1 MRNKLVL
8 LIAALVLSLACT
20 SQAIVVGDFEG
31 GFDGWQ
37 PAGAS
42 TLTLSTTGATSGAG
56 SLLIEGPGSWQMLA
70 KLDIKSLRAT
80 LGVADAAVSIDVTA
94 FAADMV
100 TDWMYME
107 MIINGQNNDESGANN
122 NIGWQSLG
130 ALVIVRDGAAQTMR
144 WEVPDDLAAKIAG
157 TDDNIQWFE
166 LFIVTNNGTPNTK
179 IYLDNIQLL
188 GTEPQPP
195 AGPKIIWVSFH
206 GADDAPSAGA
216 AGDGFTQ
223 APDKGY
229 TDLLKANG
237 YDVTRYIQTGT
248 PDVNVLNAADLVIVS
263 RSVAPSSFQNAA
275 ATAWNGISAPMIIV
289 GANIRAGHLGFVTG
303 NTLSHI
309 TGDITLT
316 VNDPTHPIFTGIP
329 LTNGT
334 MTNPYAGVVVY
345 PTDGTKAHGIMMV
358 TDAPNANGTVLA
370 TVSAAGNGPAGVMII
385 GEWPAGATLTHDGGA
400 GTDTLGG
407 HRLVFQT
414 SSCTPSGKNW
424 ETAGMY
430 DLYPDGAQMFLNA
443 VKYMIPAKKIVW
455 VSRDGADDAPSAG
468 AAGQG
473 FTEAPDKGYTDLLKA
488 NGYDVT
494 RYIGTGTPDVNVLNA
509 ADLVIIGRNNDV
521 YAHYHYSNGGA
532 TTWNGISAPMIIMHG
547 YTLQTCCMGYTT
559 GGTMGQDMVDTT
571 GDITLTVSDPN
582 HPVFAGIPLTAGTMT
597 NPYAGLAVYPTDG
610 TKARGISIDTG
621 PVNTNGTVLATIS
634 AAGNGPAGGMII
646 GEWPAGATLTHG
658 AESGTDTLGGH
669 RLVFLTG
676 ARWASGK
683 SIETQGIY
691 DLSADG
697 AQMFLNAVQYM
708 LK

>member
-1 MRNKLVL
+1 MRNKWVL
-8 LIAALVLSLACT
+8 LIAAWVLSLACT

-31 GFDGWQ
+31 GFDGWL

-42 TLTLSTTGATSGAG
+42 TLSLSTVGATTGARSV
-56 SLLIEGPGSWQMLA
+56 LIEGPGSSQMLA
-70 KLDIKSLRAT
+70 KLDIKSRRAT

-94 FAADMV
+94 FTRAMV
-100 TDWMYME
+100 TGWMNME
-107 MIINGQNNDESGANN
+107 VIINGQNNNDTGANN
-122 NIGWQSLG
+122 NIGWHSLG
-130 ALVIVRDGAAQTMR
+130 ALDLVRNGVPQTLR
-144 WEVPDDLAAKIAG
+144 WEVPDDLSAKIAG
-157 TDDNIQWFE
+157 TDDNLQWLE
-166 LFIVTNNGTPNTK
+166 LLIITNNAAPNTK
-179 IYLDNIQLL
+179 IYVDNIRLL
-188 GTEPQPP
+188 GTEPPPP
-195 AGPKIIWVSFH
+195 AGPKIIWVSYH

-216 AGDGFTQ
+216 AGQGFTE

-237 YDVTRYIQTGT
+237 YNVTRYLQTGT

-263 RSVAPSSFQNAA
+263 RSVGNSRFQNAA

-289 GANIRAGHLGFVTG
+289 SDIIRAGLLGFTTG
-303 NTLSHI
+303 NTYAYAHI
-309 TGDITLT
+309 KGDITLT
-316 VNDPTHPIFTGIP
+316 VNDPTHPIFTGIS

-334 MTNPYAGVVVY
+334 MTNPYAGVVMY
-345 PTDGTKAHGIMMV
+345 PTDGTKAHGMMIV

-400 GTDTLGG
+400 PATDVLAG

-414 SSCTPSGKNW
+414 SSCAPSGKNW

-443 VKYMIPAKKIVW
+443 VKYMIPAKPKIVW
-455 VSRDGADDAPSAG
+455 VSRHGADDAPSAG

-494 RYIGTGTPDVNVLNA
+494 RYIQTSTPDVNVLNA
-509 ADLVIIGRNNDV
+509 ADLVIVSRSSPASSFQN
-521 YAHYHYSNGGA
+521 AAA
-532 TTWNGISAPMIIMHG
+532 TAWNGISAPMIITH
-547 YTLQTCCMGYTT
+547 YTIRANGMGFATGNAQTHI
-559 GGTMGQDMVDTT
+559 T
-571 GDITLTVSDPN
+571 GDVTLTVSNPT
-582 HPVFAGIPLTAGTMT
+582 HPIFAGIPLTGGTMD
-597 NPYAGLAVYPTDG
+597 NPFAGVVVYPTNG
-610 TKARGISIDTG
+610 TEARGIMIITDA
-621 PVNTNGTVLATIS
+621 PNANGTVLATVS
-634 AAGNGPAGGMII
+634 AAGNGPAGAMMI
-646 GEWPAGATLTHG
+646 GEWPAGATLTHSGG
-658 AESGTDTLGGH
+658 AGTDILAGH

-676 ARWASGK
+676 SCIYSNKGQSA
-683 SIETQGIY
+683 ETEGMY
-691 DLSADG
+691 DLHPDG

>member
-8 LIAALVLSLACT
+8 LIAALVLSLVCT
-20 SQAIVVGDFEG
+20 SQAIVIGDFEG

-94 FAADMV
+94 LAADMV
-100 TDWMYME
+100 TPWMYME

-130 ALVIVRDGAAQTMR
+130 ALVIVRDGAAQTLR

-166 LFIVTNNGTPNTK
+166 LFIVTNNGATNTK
-179 IYLDNIQLL
+179 IYVDNIQLL
-188 GTEPQPP
+188 GTEPPPP
-195 AGPKIIWVSFH
+195 AGPKIIWVSYH

-216 AGDGFTQ
+216 AGDGFTE

-237 YDVTRYIQTGT
+237 YDVTRYITTAT
-248 PDVNVLNAADLVIVS
+248 PDPAVLNAADLVIIS
-263 RSVAPSSFQNAA
+263 RSVAGYQNNG
-275 ATAWNGISAPMIIV
+275 ATAWNSISAPVIIV
-289 GANIRAGHLGFVTG
+289 NGYIIRKNRMGFATG
-303 NTLSHI
+303 NTI
-309 TGDITLT
+309 PDTTGNITLT
-316 VNDPTHPIFTGIP
+316 VSDPTHPIFAGIP

-334 MTNPYAGVVVY
+334 MTNRYAGVLKY
-345 PTDGTKAHGIMMV
+345 ADGVAARGISIV
-358 TDAPNANGTVLA
+358 TEPANAEGKVLA
-370 TVSAAGNGPAGVMII
+370 TVSAAGNGPAGAMVIA
-385 GEWPAGATLTHDGGA
+385 EWPAGATLTHDGGA
-400 GTDTLGG
+400 AVTDVLAG
-407 HRLVFQT
+407 HRLVFLT
-414 SSCTPSGKNW
+414 GSCQASGKSW

-455 VSRDGADDAPSAG
+455 VSRHGADDAPSAG

-509 ADLVIIGRNNDV
+509 ADLVIIGRNNDA
-521 YAHYHYSNGGA
+521 YGHYHYSNGGA
-532 TTWNGISAPMIIMHG
+532 TT
-547 YTLQTCCMGYTT
+547 
-559 GGTMGQDMVDTT
+559 
-571 GDITLTVSDPN
+571 
-582 HPVFAGIPLTAGTMT
+582 
-597 NPYAGLAVYPTDG
+597 
-610 TKARGISIDTG
+610 
-621 PVNTNGTVLATIS
+621 
-634 AAGNGPAGGMII
+634 
-646 GEWPAGATLTHG
+646 
-658 AESGTDTLGGH
+658 
-669 RLVFLTG
+669 
-676 ARWASGK
+676 
-683 SIETQGIY
+683 
-691 DLSADG
+691 
-697 AQMFLNAVQYM
+697 
-708 LK
+708 